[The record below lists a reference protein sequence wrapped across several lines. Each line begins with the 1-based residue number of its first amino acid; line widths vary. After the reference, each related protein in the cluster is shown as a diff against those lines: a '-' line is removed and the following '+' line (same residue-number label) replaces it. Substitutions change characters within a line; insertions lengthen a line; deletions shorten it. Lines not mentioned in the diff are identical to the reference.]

1 MAGFRFVIGTLVL
14 LSAFAAL
21 SCGSSHQL
29 QNVTISPSAAD
40 AQQFPNGQVQ
50 FTAKGTFNG
59 SSTPV
64 TLTSKDI
71 TWCYGGDANAAT
83 PQAGICA
90 GNIAQFAS
98 VDQNGVAQCISGPQ
112 GFQGSVVILAG
123 VPSDMM
129 MVDAGP
135 QLKVFGSAVLT
146 CP

>member
-1 MAGFRFVIGTLVL
+1 MTGLRSLAVGSLLLLTLI
-14 LSAFAAL
+14 AML
-21 SCGSSHQL
+21 SCGGGHQL
-29 QNVTISPSAAD
+29 QTVTITPSAAD
-40 AQQFPNGQVQ
+40 AQQAPSGQVQ
-50 FTAKGTFNG
+50 FVATGVFSG

-83 PQAGICA
+83 PTSGICA
-90 GNIAQFAS
+90 GNIAQFAT
-98 VDQNGVAQCISGPQ
+98 VDQNGVAQCTSPT
-112 GFQGSVVILAG
+112 FQGSVVILAG
-123 VPSDMM
+123 VPSNMM